1 MAHLCVHVC
10 THSCVC
16 VYLCVHRPEF
26 NLGCHSKEL
35 TLFFLREGLSLT
47 LRDAWIM
54 RGRLVNKPISAS
66 PKHTL
71 SNTTFYRGSRTQTWI
86 FKLTQQVLYHLR
98 YPQPWIFFL
107 NIFPIIY
114 LCVYVHRCTYVKE
127 VREFILGVGY
137 LLPPYRFC

>member
-1 MAHLCVHVC
+1 M
-10 THSCVC
+10 HSCVC

-35 TLFFLREGLSLT
+35 TFWFFLREGLSLT

-54 RGRLVNKPISAS
+54 LGRLVNKPISAT

-71 SNTTFYRGSRTQTWI
+71 SNTTFYRDSRTQTWI
-86 FKLTQQVLYHLR
+86 FRLTQQVLYHLR

-107 NIFPIIY
+107 NIFPITY
-114 LCVYVHRCTYVKE
+114 LCVYVHRCTCVKE
-127 VREFILGVGY
+127 AQEFILGVGY
-137 LLPPYRFC
+137 LLPPCRFC